1 MISESLI
8 IFIFAGSVFD
18 QKIIEYFYQQNTR
31 ILLLSPAK
39 NISDA
44 NPELLTVQL
53 EQFSHAEDPEMDFIH
68 WIEKQNLKD
77 LLSGFSIIHGTD
89 EVNEANLFALP
100 EFSNSIID
108 QLTFTFRAFRLLNS
122 VMREYGCNIIFPLYS
137 DVLSYVGE
145 NIATISNHAKNAF
158 MMTLSKETCGYNI
171 FVNSLVIPHL
181 AKNDIERKKVRRTLR
196 GSVFGVRPTV
206 HTHEQLFCHIH
217 NMLTTNKIMTGQ
229 CITLRPATGIGL

>member
-1 MISESLI
+1 MISEPLI
-8 IFIFAGSVFD
+8 IFIFAGSAFD
-18 QKIIEYFYQQNTR
+18 QKIIDYFYQQDTR
-31 ILLLSPAK
+31 LILLSPAK

-44 NPELLTVQL
+44 NPELLTAQL
-53 EQFSHAEDPEMDFIH
+53 EQFSHAENPEMDFIR
-68 WIEKQNLKD
+68 WIEKQNLTA

-89 EVNEANLFALP
+89 EVDEANLFARP
-100 EFSNSIID
+100 ELSNSIID

-122 VMREYGCNIIFPLYS
+122 VMREYGCNVIFPLHS
-137 DVLSYVGE
+137 DALSYSGE

-181 AKNDIERKKVRRTLR
+181 AIDDMERKKIRRSLR

-206 HTHEQLFCHIH
+206 HTQEQLFCHIQ
-217 NMLTTNKIMTGQ
+217 NMLTSNKIMTGQ
-229 CITLRPATGIGL
+229 CITLRPATGISI